1 MAKRM
6 IMCLRPT
13 KSFLRK
19 WRPPEKSSITW
30 WCRRPRT
37 IKPSFSAASFMKRT
51 SGISWS
57 GCMARRGKAF
67 LLIFGAVLVSN
78 CLYGF
83 TEAELAGGLA
93 QMQASPR
100 PAPESKRLAE
110 TLNQAVHS
118 YQSVRDYQ
126 AVFYKAERSEK
137 GGLEPLEKIFLKF
150 EKPWKIYMKWLNT
163 DKKGLEVLYEKGKNK
178 GKLVI
183 HQPNLLFGLAPVI
196 FLDQKSP
203 WVQKGSASYN
213 IEDAG
218 IGAFLFDFTNAVVQ
232 ASRDKKI
239 KVNFHGK
246 RKFKDIF
253 VEKWEV
259 IFPESQNKP
268 GFFAYRVIVFFD
280 EAHHLPVQMELLNS
294 QNETTGIYQYKDL
307 KINVG
312 EDPEFKKEINR
323 HLYKVYDR
331 GR

>member
-1 MAKRM
+1 M
-6 IMCLRPT
+6 
-13 KSFLRK
+13 KSKNVLLFL
-19 WRPPEKSSITW
+19 IL
-30 WCRRPRT
+30 
-37 IKPSFSAASFMKRT
+37 
-51 SGISWS
+51 
-57 GCMARRGKAF
+57 F
-67 LLIFGAVLVSN
+67 LIGGTFLYGP
-78 CLYGF
+78 LYGF
-83 TEAELAGGLA
+83 NELETVTRLME
-93 QMQASPR
+93 MQS
-100 PAPESKRLAE
+100 APHLSRESKRLAE
-110 TLNQAVHS
+110 ILNQAVRF
-118 YQSVRDYQ
+118 YQSVRDYKT
-126 AVFYKAERSEK
+126 VFYKMEMSEK
-137 GGLEPLEKIFLKF
+137 GELEPVERIFLKF

-163 DKKGLEVLYEKGKNK
+163 DKRGLEVVYEKGKNK

-183 HQPNLLFGLAPVI
+183 HQPGLRFGLAPVV

-218 IGAFLFDFTNAVVQ
+218 IGAFLFDFTSAVVQ

-246 RKFKDIF
+246 RKFEDIIA
-253 VEKWEV
+253 EKWEV
-259 IFPESQNKP
+259 IFPESENKP

-280 EAHHLPVQMELLNS
+280 ERHYLPVQMELFNW

-323 HLYKVYDR
+323 HLYKVYHR